1 MSESEFYMQCEEE
14 ELAPCQ
20 SITDETNQTDDINLV
35 HNGHAAASPEPSASS
50 APSVQAPAIKTAL
63 LPIVPG
69 SVIPRALLAGVLQH
83 FQIAAGGV
91 KGQPIYIAPKPS
103 AGTQPTIATP
113 VGYILPTGQAVT
125 FLAPTQAGSLI
136 SPQLASSSSTPQP
149 TAIKIPVTIIHT
161 PSTVQTGT
169 TVTSSRM
176 PAVGTSP
183 SSSLPQTSP
192 AVSELPSTS
201 SSASSPPPPAAA
213 AADDDHEVQ
222 NLLTQP
228 ANNVLAVGYTKTP
241 SQVPTQVSSVK
252 TRARAQR
259 SAASATVS
267 SKVFQNVFKAPQFCS
282 HCNVA
287 YKVVH
292 ELRGYMCHCNP
303 ELINR
308 VHALTSKRKRRAKR
322 SCDPMQSMPHMHVST
337 ISPTSSSTSTSS
349 RHPAASPSP
358 LPPAPCLKH
367 ITTSEI
373 PEGVH
378 SPGTGDYDA
387 QGKLIMLVEDFYYGK
402 DPGNPVLI
410 ENNQVPIV
418 MKCHLCDKKLK
429 NNIKLMNHMKHHME
443 MAQQRGE
450 EKSHT
455 MCQHC
460 FRTFGTPFS
469 LQCHLETVHSQV
481 ESASLCKI
489 CELSYDNTPIFLH
502 HMKNFHKPGEMP
514 YMCQVCNFRSS
525 FYNDVLIHFR
535 ELHKDTANLL
545 CPYCLKVFKSC
556 NSYQLHYNKHQ
567 KKSVLHCDK
576 CRLQFLYTKDKVEHK
591 LLFHQTH
598 LKPVQLLGLKPGTKI
613 TIRAYSMT
621 KVNDNTNF
629 IKPSTNSESSS
640 ASSVPAPQSAV
651 QRITPT
657 KRKPVESMLEIM
669 TKFQRQCET
678 SRRWFCIECN
688 FEIPD
693 FSTHFPTFVHCS
705 LCRYSTCC
713 SRAYANHMISNH
725 VSRKTTTKYLNLY
738 RPCPKLGNL
747 SCNTCGYSTE
757 IGDLMATH
765 LAKNP
770 SHAFSHCK
778 FNEGF
783 SHGYKRFFFIPSG
796 VVWKGQVL
804 NSGIIIQKQEMQ
816 IDQNSLPQATNPVP
830 LPNHCINLPDSS
842 AHTPS
847 IPAEVQPVVEST
859 VPDENC
865 GTQPK
870 DLTPQK
876 MALSSEVH
884 AEDGTKAGGSLTVAQ
899 LKIVLYAL
907 CFGIPQAASQFD
919 SQPEEVQSLIQKRQL
934 QLGPPKSR
942 ERLIPRASDRLAEW
956 VLCQREQQLP
966 VDETNLF
973 SKAAQLMS
981 ADGGPGI
988 SYGWAVDFLINHDL
1002 SLQSLATSHRL
1013 LPHKVQE
1020 RLHTFTSVINKQI
1033 TSHCLD
1039 LPAIAAMDELSI
1051 FIDMEQLDP
1060 ASADSSSMMSAFKL
1074 VGEKDPLLD
1083 VVLASLADGTI
1094 LPTVVFF
1101 RGEPLSPDA
1110 PTLPDII
1117 MEAKPEG
1124 FSDEERLQLWF
1135 DKVWSRHVK
1144 PNSGSKGLLVMDPYR
1159 GHLSHKFLALLNTT
1173 NTLPSILPYACSCR
1187 LQPLEA
1193 CVGLVLREFLQV
1205 RWSQHV
1211 TDAPQELIGAVPADL
1226 ALLFSAW
1233 LLEMLDVLAER
1244 PEFLQRSFEL
1254 LNSNSKLAPGGFSEL
1269 VQNLTEALVVNTIQE
1284 HESNEPEAEHKGN
1297 TSSVVSPS
1305 LLPSPSNPQ
1314 ALKKIF
1320 EKDSDLDSFHG
1331 FEDTEMTNL

>member
-20 SITDETNQTDDINLV
+20 SNTDETNHTENINHV
-35 HNGHAAASPEPSASS
+35 HNGHVAASPEPSASP
-50 APSVQAPAIKTAL
+50 APTIQAPAIKTAL
-63 LPIVPG
+63 LPIVSG
-69 SVIPRALLAGVLQH
+69 SVVPRPLLAGVLQPI
-83 FQIAAGGV
+83 QIAAGAT

-103 AGTQPTIATP
+103 AGTQQNIATP
-113 VGYILPTGQAVT
+113 VGYILPAGQAVT
-125 FLAPTQAGSLI
+125 FLTPTQAGSLI

-149 TAIKIPVTIIHT
+149 AAVQIPVTIIHS
-161 PSTVQTGT
+161 PSAVQTIT
-169 TVTSSRM
+169 TVTSSGM

-183 SSSLPQTSP
+183 TTSLPHTSP

-201 SSASSPPPPAAA
+201 SSGPPPPPAAA
-213 AADDDHEVQ
+213 DQAQ
-222 NLLTQP
+222 NLLMQP

-241 SQVPTQVSSVK
+241 SQVPTQVSSIK
-252 TRARAQR
+252 ARARR
-259 SAASATVS
+259 SAFSATVS
-267 SKVFQNVFKAPQFCS
+267 PKVFQNVFKAPQFCS
-282 HCNVA
+282 RCSVA

-303 ELINR
+303 ELINS
-308 VHALTSKRKRRAKR
+308 VHALTAKPRKRAKRAKR
-322 SCDPMQSMPHMHVST
+322 SSDPVQSMPHMHKST
-337 ISPTSSSTSTSS
+337 ISPPSSSTSASS
-349 RHPAASPSP
+349 RHLAASP
-358 LPPAPCLKH
+358 PPPCLKH
-367 ITTSEI
+367 ITASEI

-387 QGKLIMLVEDFYYGK
+387 HGKLIMLVEDFYYGK
-402 DPGNPVLI
+402 DPGHPVRI
-410 ENNQVPIV
+410 ENNQVPIM

-443 MAQQRGE
+443 MEQQRGDG
-450 EKSHT
+450 KSHT

-460 FRTFGTPFS
+460 FRNFGTPFS

-481 ESASLCKI
+481 ESAPLCKI
-489 CELSYDNTPIFLH
+489 CELSYDNTPLFLH

-514 YMCQVCNFRSS
+514 YMCQVCRFRSS
-525 FYNDVLIHFR
+525 FYYDVIIHFR

-545 CPYCLKVFKSC
+545 CPYCLKVFKSS

-576 CRLQFLYTKDKVEHK
+576 CRLQFLYAKDKAEHK

-598 LKPVQLLGLKPGTKI
+598 IKPVQLLGLKPGTKI
-613 TIRAYSMT
+613 TIRAYSVT

-629 IKPSTNSESSS
+629 SKPSMNSESSS
-640 ASSVPAPQSAV
+640 TSSVPAPQSGV

-657 KRKPVESMLEIM
+657 KRKPVESMLEVM
-669 TKFQRQCET
+669 TKFQRQCEP
-678 SRRWFCIECN
+678 SRSWFCIECN

-725 VSRKTTTKYLNLY
+725 VPRKTTTKYLNLY
-738 RPCPKLGNL
+738 KPCPKLGNL
-747 SCNTCGYSTE
+747 SCKTCGYSTE

-770 SHAFSHCK
+770 NHTFSHCR

-783 SHGYKRFFFIPSG
+783 SRGYKRFVFIPSDLIRKSQG
-796 VVWKGQVL
+796 L
-804 NSGIIIQKQEMQ
+804 NSGIAIQKQEMQ
-816 IDQNSLPQATNPVP
+816 VDQNSLPQATNPVS
-830 LPNHCINLPDSS
+830 LPNHCINPPDSS
-842 AHTPS
+842 THTPS
-847 IPAEVQPVVEST
+847 IPSEVQPVAEST

-870 DLTPQK
+870 DLTLQK
-876 MALSSEVH
+876 IALSSGAQTE
-884 AEDGTKAGGSLTVAQ
+884 AGAKPGESLTLAQ

-907 CFGIPQAASQFD
+907 CFGVPQAASQFD
-919 SQPEEVQSLIQKRQL
+919 SQPEEVQSLLLKRQL

-942 ERLIPRASDRLAEW
+942 EGLIPRASDRLAEW

-966 VDETNLF
+966 VDEISLF
-973 SKAAQLMS
+973 SKAAQFMS

-1002 SLQSLATSHRL
+1002 SLQSLATSRRL

-1020 RLHTFTSVINKQI
+1020 RLHTFTSVINKQV
-1033 TSHCLD
+1033 TSHCLG
-1039 LPAIAAMDELSI
+1039 LSAIAAMDELSI

-1074 VGEKDPLLD
+1074 VGDKDPLLD

-1094 LPTVVFF
+1094 LPTVVFL

-1110 PTLPDII
+1110 PALPDII
-1117 MEAKPEG
+1117 LEAKPEG

-1135 DKVWSRHVK
+1135 DKVWHRHVK
-1144 PNSGSKGLLVMDPYR
+1144 PNSGGKGLLVMDPYR
-1159 GHLSHKFLALLNTT
+1159 GHLSHKFLALLNSA
-1173 NTLPSILPYACSCR
+1173 NTLPGIIPHACSCR

-1193 CVGLVLREFLQV
+1193 CVGLVLREFLQA

-1211 TDAPQELIGAVPADL
+1211 TEAPQDLIGAVPADL

-1244 PEFLQRSFEL
+1244 PEFLQRSFEPA
-1254 LNSNSKLAPGGFSEL
+1254 LNSNTELAPGGFSEL
-1269 VQNLTEALVVNTIQE
+1269 VQNLTEALVVSTIQE
-1284 HESNEPEAEHKGN
+1284 QESNEPEAEDKGN
-1297 TSSVVSPS
+1297 MSSVGSPS
-1305 LLPSPSNPQ
+1305 LLPSPPNTQ

-1331 FEDTEMTNL
+1331 FEESEMIN